1 MRAGNIVHGMAHR
14 RGPRDWIGNWERST
28 LPVPQ
33 RTLVA
38 LRNLA
43 LRVVRRDS
51 CCGHDGEPGC

>member
-1 MRAGNIVHGMAHR
+1 MAR
-14 RGPRDWIGNWERST
+14 RRDPRDWIGNWERST
-28 LPVPQ
+28 LPIPQ

-43 LRVVRRDS
+43 LRVVRRDT